1 MQHFKEETTMPD
13 HRKLPAFQSVETL
26 AQALSDTFG
35 PPTEP
40 EGLPARLW
48 RFAAAA
54 ATAIARGSALP
65 RARFLDALQEG
76 VERLED
82 LGFTI
87 DLAVRKGA
95 LDLGTAVELL
105 EHQTRARIEMILLLE
120 AVAGEGGVPGAHA
133 RMSTAGVPAA
143 GRYERQLEEAT
154 L

>member
-1 MQHFKEETTMPD
+1 MPD

-40 EGLPARLW
+40 ESLPARLW
-48 RFAAAA
+48 RSAAAA
-54 ATAIARGSALP
+54 ATAIARGSAMP

-87 DLAVRKGA
+87 DLAVRKDA
-95 LDLGTAVELL
+95 LDLGTAAELL
-105 EHQTRARIEMILLLE
+105 EYQTQARIEMVLLLE
-120 AVAGEGGVPGAHA
+120 TVAQESGVPGTHP
-133 RMSTAGVPAA
+133 RVSAA
-143 GRYERQLEEAT
+143 GGREWQLEAVP
-154 L
+154 LR

>member
-1 MQHFKEETTMPD
+1 MPD

-40 EGLPARLW
+40 DGLPARLW
-48 RFAAAA
+48 RSAAAA

-87 DLAVRKGA
+87 DLAVRRDA

-105 EHQTRARIEMILLLE
+105 EHQTRARIETVLLLE
-120 AVAGEGGVPGAHA
+120 SIAQENGGLGTRARISAAAASAPTPGA
-133 RMSTAGVPAA
+133 R
-143 GRYERQLEEAT
+143 EWQLEAVP
-154 L
+154 LR

>member
-1 MQHFKEETTMPD
+1 MQSFKEKNTMPD

-26 AQALSDTFG
+26 AQALTDTFG
-35 PPTEP
+35 PPLEP

-48 RFAAAA
+48 RSAAAA

-87 DLAVRKGA
+87 DLAVRKDA

-105 EHQTRARIEMILLLE
+105 EYQTRARVEMVLLLE
-120 AVAGEGGVPGAHA
+120 A
-133 RMSTAGVPAA
+133 TAESV
-143 GRYERQLEEAT
+143 GRRERQLEAVE
-154 L
+154 LR